1 MAEPVTSTSDKL
13 TLALVA
19 ASNSPVLL
27 LDGHLAAIA
36 ASGSFCNTFG
46 LDPAQVVGL
55 PLLALGQGEWN
66 VPHLAALLHA
76 TASGRATVDA
86 YEMDLHRKERETR
99 RLVFHIRNL
108 EYGDPKN
115 IRLMVAI
122 SDITDARAAEQ
133 HRQAL
138 LREKEILLQ
147 ELQHRVA
154 NSLQIIA
161 SVLMQS
167 ARRVQSEESRTHLRD
182 AHHRVMSIAALQKQL
197 AVSGDTDVELQ
208 TYFTDL
214 CRSIGA
220 SMIQDP
226 EEISLIV
233 EVDPATT
240 SADISVSL
248 GLIVTEL
255 VINALKHAFPNQRK
269 GEIRVGYQSRGSTW
283 TLSVTDNGIG
293 MPPPSAHR
301 VAGLGTNIIKALARH
316 LDATLEVRDAMPG
329 TRVIITHPSP
339 PTVTR
344 RS

>member
-1 MAEPVTSTSDKL
+1 MSEPAPSTADNL

-19 ASNSPVLL
+19 ASNTPVLL
-27 LDGHLAAIA
+27 LDGHLAVIS
-36 ASGSFCNTFG
+36 ASGCFCNAFG
-46 LDPAQVVGL
+46 LDPAKVVGH
-55 PLLALGQGEWN
+55 PLVSLGQGEWN
-66 VPHLAALLHA
+66 VPQLASLLAA
-76 TASGRATVDA
+76 TASGRAAVDA
-86 YEMDLHRKERETR
+86 YEMDLRRQGQETR

-108 EYGDPKN
+108 DYGDPGN
-115 IRLMVAI
+115 IRLMVAVT
-122 SDITDARAAEQ
+122 DITDARLAER
-133 HRQAL
+133 HRQAM

-197 AVSGDTDVELQ
+197 AASGDTHVELQ

-226 EEISLIV
+226 DEISLIV
-233 EVDPATT
+233 DADPDTT

-255 VINALKHAFPNQRK
+255 VINALKHAFPDQRK
-269 GEIRVGYQSRGSTW
+269 GTIRVGYRSGPSGW
-283 TLSVTDNGIG
+283 TLSVADDGIG
-293 MPPPSAHR
+293 MLPLSAKR
-301 VAGLGTNIIKALARH
+301 VVGLGTNIIKALARH
-316 LDATLEVRDAMPG
+316 LDATLDIVDAAPG
-329 TRVIITHPSP
+329 TRIVITHPSP
-339 PTVTR
+339 TPGAP
-344 RS
+344 S

>member
-1 MAEPVTSTSDKL
+1 MSEPSTSTADRL

-19 ASNSPVLL
+19 ASNTPVLL
-27 LDGHLAAIA
+27 LDGHLAVIS
-36 ASGSFCNTFG
+36 ASGSFCNAFDV
-46 LDPAQVVGL
+46 DPAQVVGQ
-55 PLLALGQGEWN
+55 PLVTLGHGEWN
-66 VPHLAALLHA
+66 VPQLSFLLQA
-76 TASGRATVDA
+76 TVSGRAAIDA
-86 YEMDLHRKERETR
+86 YEMDLNRPGQETR

-108 EYGDPKN
+108 EYGDPGN
-115 IRLMVAI
+115 IRLMVAV
-122 SDITDARAAEQ
+122 SDITDARLAEQ
-133 HRQAL
+133 HRQTM
-138 LREKEILLQ
+138 LREKEMLLQ

-167 ARRVQSEESRTHLRD
+167 ARRVQSEESRTHLHD
-182 AHHRVMSIAALQKQL
+182 AHHRVMSIASLQKQL
-197 AVSGDTDVELQ
+197 AVSGDASVKLQ

-233 EVDPATT
+233 EADPGTT

-255 VINALKHAFPNQRK
+255 VINALKHAFPDHHK
-269 GEIRVGYQSRGSTW
+269 GEIRVGYRSSGSGW

-293 MPPPSAHR
+293 MPPPSAKM
-301 VAGLGTNIIKALARH
+301 VVGLGTNIIKALARH
-316 LDATLEVRDAMPG
+316 LDATLEVLDATPG
-329 TRVIITHPSP
+329 TCVTITHLPSL
-339 PTVTR
+339 TVTG

>member
-1 MAEPVTSTSDKL
+1 MSEPATSTSDKL

-19 ASNSPVLL
+19 ASNTPVLL
-27 LDGHLAAIA
+27 LDGHLAVIS
-36 ASGSFCNTFG
+36 ASGSFCNAFG
-46 LDPAQVVGL
+46 LDPAQVVGH
-55 PLLALGQGEWN
+55 PLVALGEGEWN
-66 VPHLAALLHA
+66 VPQLASLLQA
-76 TASGRATVDA
+76 TASGRAAVDA
-86 YEMDLHRKERETR
+86 YEMDLDRKGRETR

-108 EYGDPKN
+108 DYGDPEN

-133 HRQAL
+133 HKQAI

-167 ARRVQSEESRTHLRD
+167 ARRVQSEESRAHLRD

-226 EEISLIV
+226 EEISLVV
-233 EVDPATT
+233 EADSDTT

-255 VINALKHAFPNQRK
+255 VINALKHAFPDQRK
-269 GEIRVGYQSRGSTW
+269 GAIRVTYQSRPSGW
-283 TLSVTDNGIG
+283 TLSVADNGIG
-293 MPPPSAHR
+293 MPSPSEKMT
-301 VAGLGTNIIKALARH
+301 VGLGTNIIKALVRH
-316 LDATLEVRDAMPG
+316 LDATIETVDTAPG
-329 TRVIITHPSP
+329 TKIIITHPAP
-339 PTVTR
+339 
-344 RS
+344 